1 MSSSASRSLVRLAL
15 ALAGAAF
22 GLAAFAQVAA
32 PRYGLGRAPTDAELA
47 AWDIDVRPDGH
58 GVKKGRGT
66 VQQGQVIYDAQC
78 ASCHGTFGESNN
90 YMVIAGG
97 VEPDDVKS
105 GRAARLRDATA
116 VRTVGN
122 KLNHASTLWDYIN
135 RAMPWTNPQS
145 LSVDE
150 VYAVTAY
157 VLNLNAI
164 VPEDFEL
171 DERNLLTLPMPN
183 RNGLTRA
190 HGMGSP
196 SGKPDVQ
203 GSLCMKG
210 CAAEAQVASAL
221 PEHARGAHG
230 DLAQQVR
237 TVGPYRGV
245 ATAATAAAVAA
256 AKPAPREL
264 AAQFGCVACHAADR
278 RIVGPGFAEIA
289 AKYAQRADA
298 RGYLAGKIRSGGQGV
313 WGAVPMPPQA
323 LKDEDAAQLAQ
334 WILGGSP

>member
-32 PRYGLGRAPTDAELA
+32 PRYGLGRAPTEAELA

-171 DERNLLTLPMPN
+171 DDRNLLTLPMPN

-210 CAAEAQVASAL
+210 CAAEVEVASAV

-245 ATAATAAAVAA
+245 ATTATAARARRAVRLRRLPRRRPAHRRARLRRDRGEVRAARRRAWLSGRQDPQRRPGRVGRGADAA
-256 AKPAPREL
+256 A
-264 AAQFGCVACHAADR
+264 
-278 RIVGPGFAEIA
+278 GP
-289 AKYAQRADA
+289 Q
-298 RGYLAGKIRSGGQGV
+298 
-313 WGAVPMPPQA
+313 
-323 LKDEDAAQLAQ
+323 
-334 WILGGSP
+334 